1 MKKTLAIIL
10 SLVLA
15 TALFAGCGSEKAPEE
30 PAAPETAA
38 PETAAPETEET
49 PAAGTDGLEVIKVGA
64 SSAPHAVILEQIKPV
79 LAQAGYDLE
88 IVIFD
93 DYILPNTALNDGE
106 LDANYF
112 QHTPYLKSFNASNN
126 MELVAVEPVHYEPFG
141 IYGKGV
147 SALSELKEG
156 ATILIPADDSNET
169 RALLLLQQ
177 EGLIVLPEGV
187 TAEGSVTT
195 LDIVD
200 AKGYDVQA
208 IPADTVSAQLENSAD
223 GTIAVINGNYAIQAG
238 LKVADALALEAADGD
253 AALTYANV
261 IACRKGDESSEKI
274 QALIKALLTD
284 DVKNFMDTEFN
295 GAVKAVF

>member
-1 MKKTLAIIL
+1 MKKTIALILA
-10 SLVLA
+10 LVLVS
-15 TALFAGCGSEKAPEE
+15 ALFAGCGSEKAPEE
-30 PAAPETAA
+30 TTAPETAA
-38 PETAAPETEET
+38 PETTAPETEDAA
-49 PAAGTDGLEVIKVGA
+49 PAEGLEVIKVGA
-64 SSAPHAVILEQIKPV
+64 SSAPHGVILEQVKAA
-79 LAQAGYDLE
+79 LAEAGYELE
-88 IVIFD
+88 IVLFD

-112 QHTPYLKSFNASNN
+112 QHTPYLNSFNESNN
-126 MELVAVEPVHYEPFG
+126 MELVAVEPIHYEPFG
-141 IYGKGV
+141 IYGKGI

-177 EGLIVLPEGV
+177 EGLIELPEGV

-195 LDIVD
+195 LDIVN
-200 AKGYDVQA
+200 ANGYDVQA
-208 IPADTVSAQLENSAD
+208 IPADTVSAQLENSAE

-238 LKVADALALEAADGD
+238 LNVADALALEAADGD

-261 IACRKGDESSEKI
+261 IACRKGDENSEKI
-274 QALIKALLTD
+274 QALVNALCTD
-284 DVKNFMDTEFN
+284 EVKTFMDEEFN

>member
-1 MKKTLAIIL
+1 MKKTIALILA
-10 SLVLA
+10 LVLVS
-15 TALFAGCGSEKAPEE
+15 ALFAGCGSEKAPEE
-30 PAAPETAA
+30 TTAPETAA
-38 PETAAPETEET
+38 PETTAPETEDAA
-49 PAAGTDGLEVIKVGA
+49 PAEGLEVIKVGA
-64 SSAPHAVILEQIKPV
+64 SSAPHGVILEQVKAA
-79 LAQAGYDLE
+79 LAEAGYELE
-88 IVIFD
+88 IVLFD

-112 QHTPYLKSFNASNN
+112 QHTPYLNSFNESNN
-126 MELVAVEPVHYEPFG
+126 MELVAVEPIHYEPFG

-177 EGLIVLPEGV
+177 EGLIELPEGV

-195 LDIVD
+195 LDIVN
-200 AKGYDVQA
+200 ANGYDVQA
-208 IPADTVSAQLENSAD
+208 IPADTVSAQLENSAE

-238 LKVADALALEAADGD
+238 LNVADALALEAADGD

-261 IACRKGDESSEKI
+261 IACRKGDENSEKI
-274 QALIKALLTD
+274 QALVNALRTD
-284 DVKNFMDTEFN
+284 DVKNFMDEEFN

>member
-10 SLVLA
+10 ALVLVS
-15 TALFAGCGSEKAPEE
+15 ALFVGCGAEKAPEE
-30 PAAPETAA
+30 TPAPENAAPETAA
-38 PETAAPETEET
+38 NETEENSAA
-49 PAAGTDGLEVIKVGA
+49 PAEGLEVIKVGA
-64 SSAPHAVILEQIKPV
+64 SSAPHGVILEQVKPV
-79 LAQAGYDLE
+79 LAEAGYDLE

-112 QHTPYLKSFNASNN
+112 QHTPYLNSFNASNN

-141 IYGKGV
+141 IYGKGI
-147 SALSELKEG
+147 SALTELKEG

-177 EGLIVLPEGV
+177 EGLIELPEGV

-195 LDIVD
+195 LDIVN
-200 AKGYDVQA
+200 ANGYDVQA

-238 LKVADALALEAADGD
+238 LNVADALALEAADGD

-261 IACRKGDESSEKI
+261 IACRKGDESSDKI
-274 QALIKALLTD
+274 QALVKALLTD